1 MDLVLRSFIAFAFIL
16 LITRVVGRRELSTL
30 EPFDLILLVVIGDLI
45 QQGVTQN
52 DQSVTGTLI
61 VVSVFALFTA
71 LLAWLNYRFPRLR
84 PTIEGEP
91 VVLVENGQPIE
102 RNLRRERV
110 TLSEL
115 ESEARQQQVARVD
128 DIRLAVLERNG
139 RISVIPRGSGG

>member
-1 MDLVLRSFIAFAFIL
+1 MDLVLRSFVAFAFIL
-16 LITRVVGRRELSTL
+16 LVTRVVGRRELSTL

-52 DQSVTGTLI
+52 DQSVTGFFI

-84 PTIEGEP
+84 PAIEGEP
-91 VVLVENGQPIE
+91 VVLVENGEPIE

-115 ESEARQQQVARVD
+115 ESEARQQQVVSVD

-139 RISVIPRGSGG
+139 RISVIPRESDG